1 MINYTENSG
10 EKMTKNLRQ
19 NKIIDIITKNEI
31 DTQEELTKMLID
43 SGFNVTQATVSRD
56 IKELGL
62 IKVQGNARKHKYA
75 VSNFK
80 ENGEH
85 DDKFLNLFRNCVVD
99 IIRAQNLVV
108 VKTLGGNGNS
118 AGVLV
123 DKLKFEEIVGS
134 VAGDD
139 TLLIVTHSINDAEN
153 VVEALKRLL

>member
-1 MINYTENSG
+1 MGKKS
-10 EKMTKNLRQ
+10 RQ
-19 NKIIDIITKNEI
+19 NKILEIIASSEI
-31 DTQEELTKMLID
+31 DTQEELAQILNAC
-43 SGFNVTQATVSRD
+43 GFIVTQATVSRD

-62 IKVQGNARKHKYA
+62 IKINGVKRKHKYSVTGFA
-75 VSNFK
+75 SDTT
-80 ENGEH
+80 H

-123 DKLKFEEIVGS
+123 DKLKISEVVGS

-139 TLLIVTHSINDAEN
+139 TLLIVTHSERNAEI
-153 VVEALKRLL
+153 VVSMLKKLL

>member
-1 MINYTENSG
+1 MKKYIENSG
-10 EKMTKNLRQ
+10 EKMTKNSRQ
-19 NKIIDIITKNEI
+19 NRIIDIITKNEI
-31 DTQEELTKMLID
+31 DTQEELAKLLID

-62 IKVQGNARKHKYA
+62 IKVQGNTRKHKYA

-139 TLLIVTHSINDAEN
+139 TLLIITHNTNDAEN
-153 VVEALKRLL
+153 VVDALKRLL